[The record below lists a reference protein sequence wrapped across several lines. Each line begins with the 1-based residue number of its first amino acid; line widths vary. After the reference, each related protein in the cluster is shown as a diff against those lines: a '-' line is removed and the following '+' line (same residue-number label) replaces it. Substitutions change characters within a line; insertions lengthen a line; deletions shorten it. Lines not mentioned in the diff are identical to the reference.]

1 MIRASAIAS
10 ALLLASCASVDAPR
24 RTEPPYGSASAGLSP
39 QDVSAGFVV
48 AVVEGCAAAAEADK
62 RLEQLGSA
70 KIVRETGPT
79 MIPLKPGA
87 TAWAPVPGQ
96 GIVTIEEEADGKCNV
111 SAYGP
116 PVATTFDAI
125 VSALRARG
133 YAPQPV
139 PEGGPK
145 FYQHSLTLTAN
156 GRTVNVTLIGN
167 EPGAAGMRSRFSITS
182 GFVTVKTS

>member
-10 ALLLASCASVDAPR
+10 VLLLASCASVKSPPR
-24 RTEPPYGSASAGLSP
+24 TAPYGSASTGLTP
-39 QDVSAGFVV
+39 QEVSAGFVV
-48 AVVEGCAAAAEADK
+48 AVVEGCAAAAEAGK
-62 RLEQLGSA
+62 RLEQLGSD

-87 TAWAPVPGQ
+87 TAWAPIPGQ

-116 PVATTFDAI
+116 PVSATFDAI
-125 VSALRARG
+125 VSALRAKG
-133 YAPQPV
+133 YAPQPM

-145 FYQHSLTLTAN
+145 FYQHSLTLTPN
-156 GRTVNVTLIGN
+156 GRTVNVMLIGN
-167 EPGAAGMRSRFSITS
+167 DPGAASMRSRFSTL
-182 GFVTVKTS
+182 GAFVTVK